1 MTRRSLYW
9 VATVLLGLVLASPVG
24 AIQVQTRFV
33 ASNPQIFPVGDIVDI
48 DAIQGDE
55 DIDLSTLPELFEV
68 EITNS
73 TPDELD
79 DWMVLEVRLETAG
92 LVLVNYVSSNFQLRD
107 WINGPG
113 RNGVYNNVELDNLEL
128 GERDESYYGDL
139 ETFLDLLDGSNLS
152 SGVYILTVTVFAVE
166 PNEEGGEKGSPLAN
180 GIQLQQVQVFNPS
193 SPQLQSPDE
202 GEEITALPIFF
213 TWDWTGSSNLNAN
226 EIELIIVEGDP
237 GEDGE
242 TVISSA
248 NSSNTMFRGS
258 PALLD
263 SYTYTG
269 FAGEERSLTPGATYY
284 WMVRF
289 NVNTVVP
296 GEGREFDSN
305 VFSFTYAAEDPGT
318 GGGTT
323 GGNVGGG
330 SGGTTQGG
338 NDPLLDQLSGMLPSD
353 VMQNLMNELQ
363 GFTYEDLTIDGISGF
378 TQQDLMS
385 LLNNPNITIITVG
398 LEE

>member
-1 MTRRSLYW
+1 MTRRSLFW
-9 VATVLLGLVLASPVG
+9 VATILMGLVSAAPVLAITVHTG
-24 AIQVQTRFV
+24 FVQ
-33 ASNPQIFPVGDIVDI
+33 SHPQIFPVGEIVDI

-55 DIDLSTLPELFEV
+55 DIELSTLPILFEV
-68 EITNS
+68 EIMNT

-79 DWMVLEVRLETAG
+79 DWIALEVRLEAAG
-92 LVLVNYVSSNFQLRD
+92 LVLVNYVSSNFQLSE

-113 RNGVYNNVELDNLEL
+113 RNGVYNNRELDELEL
-128 GERDESYYGDL
+128 GERDQSYYGDL
-139 ETFLDLLDGSNLS
+139 DTFLDLLDGSNLS
-152 SGVYILTVTVFAVE
+152 SGIYTLTVTVYGVE
-166 PNEEGGEKGSPLAN
+166 GNTEEGELGVPLAN
-180 GIQLQQVQVFNPS
+180 GVQLQQVQVFNPS

-213 TWDWTGSSNLNAN
+213 TWDWTGSGLRDAN
-226 EIELIIVEGDP
+226 EVELIIVEGQP

-248 NSSNTMFRGS
+248 NTSNTMFRGS
-258 PALLD
+258 PPLLD

-269 FAGEERSLTPGATYY
+269 FTGDERSLTPGSTYY
-284 WMVRF
+284 WTVRF
-289 NVNTVVP
+289 RVNSVVP
-296 GEGREFDSN
+296 GEFSDFNSN
-305 VFSFTYAAEDPGT
+305 VFSFTYAAEDPGS
-318 GGGTT
+318 GGSNSGS
-323 GGNVGGG
+323 NVGGA

-338 NDPLLDQLSGMLPSD
+338 NDPLLDQLAGMLPAD

-363 GFTYEDLTIDGISGF
+363 GFSYESLTIDGISGF
-378 TQQDLMS
+378 NQQDLMS